1 MASIEKY
8 ATKTG
13 QRYKVR
19 YRDADNRQHQRKGF
33 STLKEARLYAA
44 TVETKVASGTWVDPS
59 AGKVTVGSLYPSWRD
74 GQTHIKATTK
84 ATRLTAWNA
93 HVKERWEA
101 VEVGKIRPS
110 AVRSW
115 VAAMATSGAGAAT
128 IENALGVLRGVLSAA
143 VEDGLIPAN
152 PAAGVRAP
160 RRTPKAKRYLTHQ
173 QVAALAAECGD
184 DAVIVDTLVYTCIR
198 AGELAGLRV
207 ADVDFLRRRLN
218 ISRSIS
224 YVRGAGMVES
234 ATKTYESRSIP
245 LVASLAEPLS
255 RRAAGKARDDLL
267 FGGAEGETWRVNN
280 WRRRVF
286 HPAVAR
292 CRKADDTFPALT
304 VHDLRAAGISLLIAA
319 GANLKLVQLYAGH
332 ASGSVTAD
340 VYGSLLPDTLD
351 TVSEALER
359 QRLASCDPGVTPQA
373 DRPTSETP
381 SFGSVAGQ
389 RGSR

>member
-1 MASIEKY
+1 M
-8 ATKTG
+8 
-13 QRYKVR
+13 
-19 YRDADNRQHQRKGF
+19 
-33 STLKEARLYAA
+33 KEARLYAA
-44 TVETKVASGTWVDPS
+44 TVETKVASGTWVDPR
-59 AGKVTVGSLYPSWRD
+59 AGRVTVGTLYPSWRD

-224 YVRGAGMVES
+224 YVRGSGMVES

-245 LVASLAEPLS
+245 LVASLIEPLS
-255 RRAAGKARDDLL
+255 RLAATKARDDLL

-292 CRKADDTFPALT
+292 CREADDTFPALT

-373 DRPTSETP
+373 DRPISETP
-381 SFGSVAGQ
+381 SIGSVAGQ